1 MHYSLLGIR
10 RFDIL
15 KATFSWIN
23 AAAKSKFATLLKLMM
38 VK

>member
-1 MHYSLLGIR
+1 MLYSLLGIR

-15 KATFSWIN
+15 KATFSWIY
-23 AAAKSKFATLLKLMM
+23 AAAKSKFATLLKLTM